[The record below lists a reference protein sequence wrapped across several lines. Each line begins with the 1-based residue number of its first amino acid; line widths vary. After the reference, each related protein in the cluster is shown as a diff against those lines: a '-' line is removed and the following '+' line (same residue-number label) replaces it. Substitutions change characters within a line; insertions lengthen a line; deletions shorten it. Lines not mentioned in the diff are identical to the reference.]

1 MRLHVLKAF
10 SSEWH
15 FCVQNIV
22 RHPMVGTVLWNKQIK
37 QYLMCWQDNW
47 KHPGRF
53 QSLTDAGCV
62 YLCLCVCSEG
72 SRYVSVFFGFVSC
85 MFFGF
90 VFWFPGKSGGLQFK
104 GSQRIRHDWA
114 TISCLITF
122 KPIMYS
128 DGIIVK
134 CWIASIIAFL
144 LQRFWN
150 IQKSCFSVFS
160 KSICFLKP
168 GVFWAY
174 GLSLW
179 LFFTVVLWEMLPVSW
194 RPSVSLRRPD

>member
-10 SSEWH
+10 SEWH

-47 KHPGRF
+47 KHLGRF
-53 QSLTDAGCV
+53 QSLIDAGCV
-62 YLCLCVCSEG
+62 YLCLCVCSKG
-72 SRYVSVFFGFVSC
+72 SWYVSVFFGFVSC
-85 MFFGF
+85 MFLGF
-90 VFWFPGKSGGLQFK
+90 VFWSPGKSGGSQFT

-134 CWIASIIAFL
+134 CWVASIIAFL

-150 IQKSCFSVFS
+150 IQKSFVFLS
-160 KSICFLKP
+160 SQNP
-168 GVFWAY
+168 SAFWSLVCS
-174 GLSLW
+174 GLMVWVCGGS
-179 LFFTVVLWEMLPVSW
+179 SQ
-194 RPSVSLRRPD
+194 